1 MHNIKD
7 IRNNFDNFKNII
19 KSRNVSI
26 DLDQIIDLDKNNR
39 NLIQKKESLEQ
50 EKKEISKK
58 KDKSLFAKSKEI
70 YKPIRQIRLDN
81 TVSNTLIIKGA

>member
-26 DLDQIIDLDKNNR
+26 DLDQILDLDKNNR
-39 NLIQKKESLEQ
+39 KLIQEKETFEQKKRKYQ
-50 EKKEISKK
+50 
-58 KDKSLFAKSKEI
+58 KSKI
-70 YKPIRQIRLDN
+70 NHYLQNLKKSQ
-81 TVSNTLIIKGA
+81 KKY

>member
-26 DLDQIIDLDKNNR
+26 DLDQIIDLDKINR

-70 YKPIRQIRLDN
+70 
-81 TVSNTLIIKGA
+81 S

>member
-39 NLIQKKESLEQ
+39 DLIQKKESLEQ

-58 KDKSLFAKSKEI
+58 RINHYLPSPKKYLKK
-70 YKPIRQIRLDN
+70 
-81 TVSNTLIIKGA
+81 

>member
-39 NLIQKKESLEQ
+39 DLIQKKNL
-50 EKKEISKK
+50 
-58 KDKSLFAKSKEI
+58 
-70 YKPIRQIRLDN
+70 
-81 TVSNTLIIKGA
+81 

>member
-39 NLIQKKESLEQ
+39 NLIQKKENLE
-50 EKKEISKK
+50 K
-58 KDKSLFAKSKEI
+58 
-70 YKPIRQIRLDN
+70 
-81 TVSNTLIIKGA
+81 

>member
-26 DLDQIIDLDKNNR
+26 DLDQILNLDKNNR
-39 NLIQKKESLEQ
+39 KLIQEKETLEQ

-70 YKPIRQIRLDN
+70 SEKI
-81 TVSNTLIIKGA
+81 LISLLKIDIHSL

>member
-58 KDKSLFAKSKEI
+58 KINRYLQSLKK
-70 YKPIRQIRLDN
+70 YLK
-81 TVSNTLIIKGA
+81 K

>member
-7 IRNNFDNFKNII
+7 IRNNFDNFINII

-26 DLDQIIDLDKNNR
+26 DLYQIIDLDKNNR
-39 NLIQKKESLEQ
+39 KLIQKKEILEK

-58 KDKSLFAKSKEI
+58 KKSHYLQNLKKSQRK
-70 YKPIRQIRLDN
+70 Y
-81 TVSNTLIIKGA
+81 